1 MPTFFDALQTF
12 AACFA
17 IAGAIVAALSA

>member
-17 IAGAIVAALSA
+17 ITGAIVAALS

>member
-1 MPTFFDALQTF
+1 MPTCIDAIQTF

-17 IAGAIVAALSA
+17 ITGAIIAALS